1 MKFLKQKLRKI
12 TITAEVKIAELEDTV
27 IELSKMKCRKRRKKK
42 KTEKMIRVSVTC
54 GKLSKIYT
62 WAIESHEREK
72 KEHKIIIITIII
84 IIEIRIASTHTAPLC
99 ARPRSKFLTCI
110 NT

>member
-84 IIEIRIASTHTAPLC
+84 IRKGRKRAE
-99 ARPRSKFLTCI
+99 ARGGKLMVKFFQILWKW
-110 NT
+110 